1 MTDKESLIEFPCAF
15 PIKAMGLAA
24 DDFDTLVVSL
34 VRLHATDLSEGAVK
48 TKASANGKYLS
59 VTVTVSAAI
68 HDLED
73 RAPGNGI
80 GFHQHDVRPVTQ
92 RVLSP

>member
-59 VTVTVSAAI
+59 VTVTVSAKNQEQLDNI
-68 HDLED
+68 YRELTSHDRILMT
-73 RAPGNGI
+73 
-80 GFHQHDVRPVTQ
+80 F
-92 RVLSP
+92 

>member
-1 MTDKESLIEFPCAF
+1 MTGKESLIEFPCAF

-34 VRLHATDLSEGAVK
+34 VRLHATDLSEGAIK

-59 VTVTVSAAI
+59 VTVTVNAI
-68 HDLED
+68 NQEQLDNIYRELTSHDRILMT
-73 RAPGNGI
+73 
-80 GFHQHDVRPVTQ
+80 F
-92 RVLSP
+92 

>member
-59 VTVTVSAAI
+59 VTVTVNAI
-68 HDLED
+68 SQEQLDNIYRELTSHDRILMT
-73 RAPGNGI
+73 
-80 GFHQHDVRPVTQ
+80 F
-92 RVLSP
+92 